1 MEETKELSRAIDLA
15 RQMTDE
21 ADTLIVLT
29 SDHSH
34 VFTYSGYPNRGSD
47 IFGIADISDEDHK
60 PFSILS
66 YANGPGHS
74 VTYDSKATD
83 NSRLDITGHDLNNP
97 NQLHIATIPLNSE
110 THAGEDVGIYASG
123 PWSHLFEGSYEQN
136 NIPLLMAYA
145 ARIGPYVEG
154 DETCSKKDKNTDGS
168 ANNVFISILV
178 ISFGL
183 ISSVILV

>member
-1 MEETKELSRAIDLA
+1 MEETKELSRAIDMA

-21 ADTLIVLT
+21 SDTLIVVT

-47 IFGIADISDEDHK
+47 IFGFADISDVDHK
-60 PFSILS
+60 PFHTLS

-83 NSRLDITGHDLNNP
+83 NSRLDITNYDFKNP
-97 NQLHIATIPLNSE
+97 NQLHIATVPLKSE
-110 THAGEDVGIYASG
+110 THAGEDVGIFASG

-136 NIPLLMAYA
+136 NIAVLMAYSA
-145 ARIGPYVEG
+145 KIGPYIVG
-154 DETCSKKDKNTDGS
+154 DETCSRNDKHTDGS
-168 ANNVFISILV
+168 ADNVIISILV
-178 ISFGL
+178 LSVGL
-183 ISSVILV
+183 ICSVFLV